1 MCYNESMN
9 KGRTQMKR
17 SDIVEYWHRRYGYNR
32 DMIRV
37 AMGITEATSLDS
49 YANRQYKWRLQ
60 GSEEEAI
67 QSFCRILQAMG
78 PSDPTQ
84 YIDFRRLWDKEPA

>member
-1 MCYNESMN
+1 
-9 KGRTQMKR
+9 MKR
-17 SDIVEYWHRRYGYNR
+17 SDIVEYWHKRYGYNR

-37 AMGITEATSLDS
+37 AMGITEATSQDS

-60 GSEEEAI
+60 GGEEEAI
-67 QSFCRILQAMG
+67 QSICRILQRMG
-78 PSDPTQ
+78 PSDPRE

>member
-1 MCYNESMN
+1 MSKTT

-17 SDIVEYWHRRYGYNR
+17 SDIVEYWHKRYGYNR

-37 AMGITEATSLDS
+37 AMGIQEAIADS
-49 YANRQYKWRLQ
+49 DPEFMNKPYEWQLQ

-67 QSFCRILQAMG
+67 QSICRILQRMG
-78 PSDPTQ
+78 PSDA
-84 YIDFRRLWDKEPA
+84 KE